1 MVNNC
6 KRAESVSVPVLTP
19 VLYMLSM
26 TVRDKDLTLSLSVDD
41 GGMYPD
47 AFVTALLEAGQSALA
62 IG

>member
-1 MVNNC
+1 
-6 KRAESVSVPVLTP
+6 
-19 VLYMLSM
+19 MLSM